1 MKIAIQGLVAAA
13 LAVSAGQAQAV
24 TNMVTNGSFELTSA
38 GAVFNGGVA
47 EITTTNS
54 TALTN
59 WATSGG
65 SQFKLN
71 RNYDASAGKTS
82 LDLSGAN
89 GGVLTSISN
98 FMVGKT
104 YRVSF
109 DLSGNPGATVNPI
122 VGVRASGYT
131 QTTNLTFTRPVGQTA
146 ADMGWVRV
154 AYDFV
159 ATDTLHRVLFTNAN
173 LAANKTFGPVI
184 DNVIIGEAVPEPQN
198 WALFIIGFGLI
209 GAVSR
214 RKAAQQAA

>member
-1 MKIAIQGLVAAA
+1 MKLAVYGLVAAA
-13 LAVSAGQAQAV
+13 LALSAGRAQAV
-24 TNMVTNGSFELTSA
+24 TNMAVNGSFELTSA
-38 GAVFNGGVA
+38 GAIFDGGVA
-47 EITTTNS
+47 QITSTNS

-82 LDLSGAN
+82 LDLSGTS
-89 GGVLTSISN
+89 GGVLNSIDK
-98 FMVGKT
+98 FVVGKT

-109 DLSGNPGATVNPI
+109 DLAGNPGATVNPI

-131 QTTNLTFTRPVGQTA
+131 QTKNITFTRPVGQTA
-146 ADMGWVRV
+146 ADMGWMRV

-159 ATDTLHRVLFTNAN
+159 ATDTLHRLLFTNAN
-173 LAANKTFGPVI
+173 LVANRTFGPVI
-184 DNVIIGEAVPEPQN
+184 DNVIIAEAVPEPQN

-214 RKAAQQAA
+214 RKVAQQAA